1 MKKTTAWI
9 FKTFFIVAV
18 SGTLVGTLAAAGVA
32 WYFSKNLPKIFS
44 VADYRPLGVTKI
56 VAQGPVIEKKEEQKA
71 PAQEAVIGEFYKERR
86 YLVPYE
92 KIPEIVIRA
101 FISAE
106 DDQFF
111 AHSGINLAS
120 ILRASIANFRA
131 GHVVQGGSTI
141 TQQVAK
147 SLVLTSERSF
157 VRKIKEVIVAS
168 RIEKNLTKQ
177 QILYLYLNQIYLGHG
192 AYGVQA
198 ASKTY
203 FKKDVADLTI
213 AEAALLA
220 GLPQAPSKY
229 SPILNPKKAKD
240 RQLYVL
246 RRMYENKFITQGEMA
261 ESAAL
266 PIKIFRDED
275 INKKYSAHWVEHLRR
290 YLVEKYGEK
299 AVYEN
304 ALTVVVPA
312 SLDLMRTASKSLREG
327 LEAVDKRMGY
337 RGPVEHL
344 ASGESVE
351 RKLREVRA
359 ELIDR
364 EVGFELL
371 SADGKMDPEGAMKVA
386 GIESEAGLLKPG
398 RAYKAVVTSFNDKK
412 KSAGV
417 MIGAVLAELP
427 AEKMT
432 WALTGFRGE
441 AALPSKVLQ
450 KGDVV
455 LVRVEDPIKKPILVS
470 LDQQPELQGA
480 LFSIDVNTGFVLAME
495 GGYDFERSEFNRAI
509 QALRQPGSAF
519 KPIIYSAALERGFTP
534 ASVIVDSP
542 IIYEDSDSGKWKPA
556 NFDEKFYG
564 DTTFRQALIKSRNVP
579 TIKLVQSIQ
588 VSRMVEYA
596 KRIGL
601 NSQFPMDLSI
611 ALGSATVSLMDLTR
625 TYALFPRMGRRVSPG
640 FFLKIYDRDGL
651 VLEELRPQPPI
662 YKMVQPI
669 ATSVSAVVEGV
680 ASGEQPMI
688 TPSVNP
694 LFGIDSY
701 PLSEDPDQVLDPRVA
716 YVMSHLM
723 KEVVAYGT
731 GHEAKSLGRP
741 AAGKTGTTNDFVD
754 AWFMGFTPHVV
765 TGVWVGFD
773 GQKTMGKNETGARA
787 ALPIWLSFMKEAV
800 KPYAPDDFVVPPGVV
815 FATIDPHT
823 GRVAAPNASS
833 AINEAFIEGT
843 EPKETIG
850 YGRVKPDSESNS
862 EYFKEDL
869 D

>member
-1 MKKTTAWI
+1 MKKTPAWI
-9 FKTFFIVAV
+9 FRTFFIIAV
-18 SGTLVGTLAAAGVA
+18 GGTLAGTLVAAGVA
-32 WYFSKNLPKIFS
+32 WHFSRDLPKIIA
-44 VADYRPLGVTKI
+44 VEDYRPLGVTKI
-56 VAQGPVIEKKEEQKA
+56 IVSSPEAQVQPQQHNEQ
-71 PAQEAVIGEFYKERR
+71 VIGEFYKERR
-86 YLVPYE
+86 YLIPFE
-92 KIPEIVIRA
+92 KIPENVIRA

-111 AHSGINLAS
+111 AHSGINIAS

-168 RIEKNLTKQ
+168 RIERNLSKQ

-198 ASKTY
+198 ATQTY
-203 FKKDVADLTI
+203 FKKDVSEITV

-246 RRMYENKFITQGEMA
+246 RRMFENKFITQAEM
-261 ESAAL
+261 SDAATL
-266 PIKIFRDED
+266 PLKVYRDED
-275 INKKYSAHWVEHLRR
+275 INKRYASYWVEHLRR
-290 YLVEKYGEK
+290 YLTEKYGEK
-299 AVYEN
+299 AVYED
-304 ALTVVVPA
+304 ALTVIVPGSA
-312 SLDLMRTASKSLREG
+312 ELMRVASKSLRDG
-327 LEAVDKRMGY
+327 LEAVDKRMGF
-337 RGPVEHL
+337 RGPTEHL
-344 ASGESVE
+344 ASAEDIE
-351 RKLREVRA
+351 KKLRDIRA
-359 ELIDR
+359 ELLQK

-371 SADGKMDPEGAMKVA
+371 MPEGRMDSDAAMKFA
-386 GIESEAGLLKPG
+386 GIETESQLLKPG
-398 RAYKAVVTSFNDKK
+398 KTYRAVVTSLNDRK

-417 MIGAVLAELP
+417 MVGATLAELS
-427 AEKMT
+427 ADKMS
-432 WALTGFRGE
+432 WALGGMRD
-441 AALPSKVLQ
+441 AAPSKILQ
-450 KGDVV
+450 KGDVI
-455 LVRVEDPIKKPILVS
+455 LVRVEDQTKKPVVVS
-470 LDQQPELQGA
+470 LDQRPELQGA
-480 LFSIDVNTGFVLAME
+480 ILSIDATTGYVLAME
-495 GGYDFERSEFNRAI
+495 GGYDFEHSEFNRAI

-556 NFDEKFYG
+556 NFDEKFHG

-588 VSRMVEYA
+588 VSRMIDYA
-596 KRIGL
+596 KRIGIS
-601 NSQFPMDLSI
+601 SQFPLDLSI

-625 TYALFPRMGRRVSPG
+625 AYALFPRMGRKVAPG
-640 FFLKIYDRDGL
+640 FFMKIFDRDGQL
-651 VLEELRPQPPI
+651 LEEQKPQPSI
-662 YKMVQPI
+662 YKMAQVSPQQSENPVQL
-669 ATSVSAVVEGV
+669 TSGA
-680 ASGEQPMI
+680 EQPAAAA
-688 TPSVNP
+688 SFNP
-694 LFGIDSY
+694 LLGVDAY
-701 PLSEDPDQVLDPRVA
+701 PLVDDPDQVLDPRVA

-731 GHEAKSLGRP
+731 GHEAKSLARP
-741 AAGKTGTTNDFVD
+741 AAGKTGTTNDFLD
-754 AWFMGFTPHVV
+754 AWFMGFTPQIV
-765 TGVWVGFD
+765 TGVWVGYD
-773 GQKTMGKNETGARA
+773 GQKTMGKGETGARA
-787 ALPIWLSFMKEAV
+787 ALPIWVSFMKEAV

-815 FATIDPHT
+815 FATIDPHS
-823 GRVAAPNASS
+823 GKLAPPNSS
-833 AINEAFIEGT
+833 NAINEAFIEGT
-843 EPKETIG
+843 EPKESMS
-850 YGRVKPDSESNS
+850 YGRVKPDPEGNS